1 MRTPHAEARYAA
13 LFAVVA
19 AAATAAL
26 LATGGKSA
34 EAPSVSSASAQSWQG
49 LVGSR
54 PRVEIG
60 RRVIVVL
67 RTPSLGQRVAAA
79 GGTVDIE
86 QEQAWTKVVQSAQR
100 LLVSRLALQ
109 GVIVHPALSFSRVL
123 DGFSAVMPP
132 SVIPLVERD
141 PDVAGV
147 FPVRVA
153 YPATIAAR
161 SLTAD
166 AADSGNA
173 LASAGVDGRGV
184 TVAILDTGV
193 DSSRPQL
200 SGRVLP
206 GIDIVGGGAG
216 ARAAASPADPSR
228 LEQHGTEMAGVV
240 VRVAAGASVL
250 PIRVAGWQ
258 PDAAGGW
265 AVYARSDQIIAGLDR
280 AVDPN
285 GDGDA
290 HDEAR
295 IALVALSEPFAG
307 FADGPE
313 ALAVAGARDL
323 DLLVVAPAG
332 NDGSTAAAYGDVS
345 APGGAPDAL
354 TVGALDT
361 RPGEADAH
369 VTVRFG
375 LRTLLDATMPLAG
388 DASPPRVLDLQVAR
402 PRRGRAGVPPL
413 TAFFSRGGG
422 SIVAGRA
429 ALLADGSS
437 PGTAAERAAEA
448 GASAVLLY
456 GRNVALPAGGLGNG
470 VDVPVVSLP
479 QRVAH
484 ALLERLA
491 AGARVTVTLG
501 AGRRIANA
509 GDEHVAPFSSTGLA
523 FDGSV
528 KPDLVAPGVSIE
540 TVGTGRAV
548 SVSGSSAAAAVAAG
562 AAALLAQARPA
573 LGADALAGLLVG
585 TARPVERDPVAAQG
599 SGALDVG
606 AAAAGEVA
614 ASPATLALGTSTTP
628 GREVRAAFTLTNLSS
643 RELTV
648 ALGIRT
654 QHEGAATVDF
664 TLRPSHVVIRPGRSA
679 LVHIDA
685 LTASRAVG
693 TGTADGAVVGTVAGG
708 GTVRIPW
715 AIAFDAQPVDLIG
728 TASLSSTT
736 FSASDTSPAL
746 LRVQAGRVIAAGGRI
761 EVRPLAR
768 LDVVLR
774 RADGV
779 NVGLLARI
787 RDVLPGR
794 YTFGLTGRGSGGA
807 PLPPGRYVVTVLAYP
822 ADGGPPSSRKLGFTL
837 R

>member
-1 MRTPHAEARYAA
+1 M

-19 AAATAAL
+19 VAATAAI
-26 LATGGKSA
+26 LAMGGKSA
-34 EAPSVSSASAQSWQG
+34 EPPSVASASAESWQG

-60 RRVIVVL
+60 QRVIVVL

-79 GGTVDIE
+79 GGAVDIE

-100 LLVSRLALQ
+100 LLASRLALQ
-109 GVIVHPALSFSRVL
+109 GVIVHPALSFARVL

-147 FPVRVA
+147 YPVRVA

-166 AADSGNA
+166 AADLGDA

-184 TVAILDTGV
+184 TVAILDTGI
-193 DSSRPQL
+193 DSSRPLL

-206 GIDIVGGGAG
+206 GIDIVGGGA
-216 ARAAASPADPSR
+216 SR

-240 VRVAAGASVL
+240 ARVAPGASLL

-258 PDAAGGW
+258 PDAAGGR

-290 HDEAR
+290 HDAAR
-295 IALVALSEPFAG
+295 IALVALSEPFSG

-332 NDGSTAAAYGDVS
+332 NDGPTAAAYGDVS
-345 APGGAPDAL
+345 GPGGTPDAL

-361 RPGEADAH
+361 RPDEADVH
-369 VTVRFG
+369 VTVRSGF
-375 LRTLLDATMPLAG
+375 RTLVDATMPLAG
-388 DASPPRVLDLQVAR
+388 DALPRRVLDLQVAR
-402 PRRGRAGVPPL
+402 PL
-413 TAFFSRGGG
+413 KAFFTRSGG

-429 ALLADGSS
+429 ALLSAGSS
-437 PGTAAERAAEA
+437 PGPAAERAAEA

-456 GRNVALPAGGLGNG
+456 GRSVTLPAGGLGNG
-470 VDVPVVSLP
+470 VGVPVISLP
-479 QRVAH
+479 QQASH
-484 ALLERLA
+484 AVLERLA

-501 AGRRIANA
+501 AGRRVANA

-540 TVGTGRAV
+540 TVGTDRAV

-573 LGADALAGLLVG
+573 LGAAALAGLLVG
-585 TARPVERDPVAAQG
+585 TARPLEHDPVAAQG
-599 SGALDVG
+599 SGALDVA
-606 AAAAGEVA
+606 AAAAGEIA
-614 ASPATLALGTSTTP
+614 ASPATLALGTPRAP
-628 GREVRAAFTLTNLSS
+628 GREVRAAFTLTNVSS
-643 RELTV
+643 RKLTV

-679 LVHIDA
+679 LVHIGA

-693 TGTADGAVVGTVAGG
+693 DATADGAVVGTVGGG

-715 AIAFDAQPVDLIG
+715 AIAFVARSVDLIG

-736 FSASDTSPAL
+736 FSASDISPAL
-746 LRVQAGRVIAAGGRI
+746 LTVQAGRVIAAGGRI
-761 EVRPLAR
+761 EIRPLAR
-768 LDVVLR
+768 LDIVLR

-807 PLPPGRYVVTVLAYP
+807 PLPPGRYVVTALAYP
-822 ADGGPPSSRKLGFTL
+822 ADGGPPSRRDLGFAL

>member
-19 AAATAAL
+19 VAATAAI

-34 EAPSVSSASAQSWQG
+34 APPSVASASAESWQG

-60 RRVIVVL
+60 QRVIVVL

-79 GGTVDIE
+79 GGAVDIE

-109 GVIVHPALSFSRVL
+109 GVIVHPALSFARVL

-147 FPVRVA
+147 YPVRVA
-153 YPATIAAR
+153 YPATIAAH
-161 SLTAD
+161 SLTPD
-166 AADSGNA
+166 AVVSGDP
-173 LASAGVDGRGV
+173 LTSSGVDGRGV
-184 TVAILDTGV
+184 TVAILDTG
-193 DSSRPQL
+193 
-200 SGRVLP
+200 
-206 GIDIVGGGAG
+206 I
-216 ARAAASPADPSR
+216 
-228 LEQHGTEMAGVV
+228 EQHGTEMAGIVA
-240 VRVAAGASVL
+240 RVAPGASVL
-250 PIRVAGWQ
+250 PIRVAGRQ
-258 PDAAGGW
+258 PDAAGAL

-290 HDEAR
+290 HDAAR

-307 FADGPE
+307 FTDGPE

-332 NDGSTAAAYGDVS
+332 NDGPTAAAYGDVS
-345 APGGAPDAL
+345 GPGGAPDVL

-361 RPGEADAH
+361 RPDEADVR
-369 VTVRFG
+369 VTVRSG
-375 LRTLLDATMPLAG
+375 LRTLVDATMPLAG
-388 DASPPRVLDLQVAR
+388 DASPPRVLDLQVVR
-402 PRRGRAGVPPL
+402 PLA
-413 TAFFSRGGG
+413 AFFTHSGG

-429 ALLADGSS
+429 ALLSAGSS
-437 PGTAAERAAEA
+437 PGPAAERAAEA

-456 GRNVALPAGGLGNG
+456 GRSVTLAAGGLGNG
-470 VDVPVVSLP
+470 VGVPVISLP
-479 QRVAH
+479 QQAAH
-484 ALLERLA
+484 AVLERLA
-491 AGARVTVTLG
+491 AGAPVTVTLG
-501 AGRRIANA
+501 VGHRIANA

-528 KPDLVAPGVSIE
+528 KPDLVAPGVNVE
-540 TVGTGRAV
+540 TVGDRAV
-548 SVSGSSAAAAVAAG
+548 TGSSAAAAVTAG

-585 TARPVERDPVAAQG
+585 TARPLEHDPVAAQG
-599 SGALDVG
+599 SGALDVA

-614 ASPATLALGTSTTP
+614 VSPATLALGTSSGP

-643 RELTV
+643 RMLTV

-664 TLRPSHVVIRPGRSA
+664 TLRPPHVVIRPGRSA

-693 TGTADGAVVGTVAGG
+693 NATADGAVVGTVAGG

-715 AIAFDAQPVDLIG
+715 AIAFDARPVDLIG
-728 TASLSSTT
+728 KASLSSTT
-736 FSASDTSPAL
+736 FSASDISPAL
-746 LRVQAGRVIAAGGRI
+746 LTVQAGRVIAAGGGI
-761 EVRPLAR
+761 EIRPLVR

-822 ADGGPPSSRKLGFTL
+822 ADGGPPSRRDLGFAL

>member
-19 AAATAAL
+19 VAATAAI

-34 EAPSVSSASAQSWQG
+34 EPPSVASASAESWQG

-60 RRVIVVL
+60 QRVIVVL

-79 GGTVDIE
+79 GGAVDIE
-86 QEQAWTKVVQSAQR
+86 QEQAWTKVVRSAQR

-109 GVIVHPALSFSRVL
+109 GVIVHPAQSFARVL
-123 DGFSAVMPP
+123 DGFSAAMPP

-147 FPVRVA
+147 YPVRVA

-184 TVAILDTGV
+184 TVAILDTGI
-193 DSSRPQL
+193 DSSRPLL

-228 LEQHGTEMAGVV
+228 LEQHGTEMAGIVA
-240 VRVAAGASVL
+240 RVAPGASVL

-258 PDAAGGW
+258 SDAAGGW

-290 HDEAR
+290 HDAAR

-361 RPGEADAH
+361 RPGEADVH
-369 VTVRFG
+369 VTVRSG
-375 LRTLLDATMPLAG
+375 LRTLVDATMPLAG
-388 DASPPRVLDLQVAR
+388 DASPPRILDLQVVR
-402 PRRGRAGVPPL
+402 PL
-413 TAFFSRGGG
+413 KELFSPGGG

-429 ALLADGSS
+429 ALLAVGSS
-437 PGTAAERAAEA
+437 PGPAAERAAEA

-456 GRNVALPAGGLGNG
+456 GGSVTLPAGGLGNG
-470 VDVPVVSLP
+470 VGVPVISLP
-479 QRVAH
+479 QQAADAV
-484 ALLERLA
+484 LERLA
-491 AGARVTVTLG
+491 AGAGMTVTLG
-501 AGRRIANA
+501 AGRWVANA

-540 TVGTGRAV
+540 TVGTDRAV

-585 TARPVERDPVAAQG
+585 TARPLEQDPVAAQG
-599 SGALDVG
+599 SGELDVA

-614 ASPATLALGTSTTP
+614 ASPATLALGTTSAP
-628 GREVRAAFTLTNLSS
+628 GREVRAAFTLTNFSS
-643 RELTV
+643 RKLTV

-654 QHEGAATVDF
+654 QHEGAATLDF
-664 TLRPSHVVIRPGRSA
+664 TLQPSHVVIRPGRSA

-693 TGTADGAVVGTVAGG
+693 NATADGAVFGTIAGG

-715 AIAFDAQPVDLIG
+715 AIAFDARRVDLIG

-736 FSASDTSPAL
+736 FSASDISPAL

-761 EVRPLAR
+761 EIRPLAR

-822 ADGGPPSSRKLGFTL
+822 ADGGPPSWRHLGFAL